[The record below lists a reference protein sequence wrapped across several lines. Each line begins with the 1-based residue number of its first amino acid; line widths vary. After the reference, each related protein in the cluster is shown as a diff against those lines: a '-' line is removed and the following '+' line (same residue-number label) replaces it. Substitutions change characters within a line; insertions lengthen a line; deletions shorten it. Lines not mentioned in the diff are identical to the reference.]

1 MARMVSSKSLS
12 ADEQRQWV
20 AQWKTAA
27 RALSE
32 QRAKELREMTAEQAA
47 AAVSAVLDLATSVP
61 LHADREFHSGLV
73 ELQAY
78 LKKQRD

>member
-1 MARMVSSKSLS
+1 MVHMASSKSLT

-20 AQWKTAA
+20 AQWKTAS

-32 QRAKELREMTAEQAA
+32 QRAKELREMTADQAA

-61 LHADREFHSGLV
+61 LRPARESHSGLV

-78 LKKQRD
+78 LKKLRD